1 MSNLVNVGNV
11 CTHVEYNYGKVVVYR
26 TPGMPEYDRVGYS
39 DAHLGCSVIE
49 CSSGITHWA
58 YQKDLIKIPD
68 KTTTYRELA
77 EELGIEVR
85 ENGGVYVKSMPKRVG
100 RYHVKVNRELGGGEW
115 VVLDGSAYHICHHSK
130 VKELAVALLL
140 WDELY
145 GENSG
150 TS

>member
-1 MSNLVNVGNV
+1 MSNLVNVGDM

-26 TPGMPEYDRVGYS
+26 TPGMPEYDGMGYS
-39 DAHLGCSVIE
+39 DSHLGCSVIE
-49 CSSGITHWA
+49 CSSGKTRWV
-58 YQKDLIKIPD
+58 YQKDLIKISD
-68 KTTTYRELA
+68 KPPTYRELA

-85 ENGGVYVKSMPKRVG
+85 ENGGVYVKAMPKIAG
-100 RYHVKVNRELGGGEW
+100 SFHVKVDKEI
-115 VVLDGSAYHICHHSK
+115 LDGGWVALDASGYNLCHHSK

-145 GENSG
+145 GEKSG

>member
-1 MSNLVNVGNV
+1 MSNLVNVGDM
-11 CTHVEYNYGKVVVYR
+11 CTYAVYGNVVVYR
-26 TPGMPEYDRVGYS
+26 TPGMPEYDGADYV
-39 DAHLGCSVIE
+39 DAHLGCCVIE
-49 CSSGITHWA
+49 CSSGITHWV
-58 YQKDLIKIPD
+58 YQKDLIKMSAKPP
-68 KTTTYRELA
+68 TYRELA

-85 ENGGVYVKSMPKRVG
+85 ENGGVYVKAMPNRAG
-100 RYHVKVNRELGGGEW
+100 SFHVKVDKEI
-115 VVLDGSAYHICHHSK
+115 LDGGWVALDASGHHLCHHSK